1 MRANVYNAAAVGADD
16 VTALLLAWGQGEQA
30 ALDRLLP
37 LVHEELR
44 RVARRHMAGE
54 RDGHTL
60 QPTALVNEA
69 YLRLVDLKRIQW
81 QNRAHFFAIAARIMR
96 RVLVDLA
103 RGKGYQKRGGGAQQ
117 VTFIESR
124 SPAKEPEYE
133 LIALDDALDTL
144 AKLHERKSR
153 VVELRYFAGLTVEET
168 AEALG
173 VSRLTVIRDWQF
185 SKDWLKREIRRG
197 ASRDA

>member
-1 MRANVYNAAAVGADD
+1 MGAPHD
-16 VTALLLAWGQGEQA
+16 VTSLLLAWGRGEQE
-30 ALDRLLP
+30 ALERLLP
-37 LVHEELR
+37 LVHHELR
-44 RVARRHMAGE
+44 RIARRHMAGE
-54 RDGHTL
+54 RAGHSL

-81 QNRAHFFAIAARIMR
+81 QSRAHFFAMSARIMR

-103 RGKGYQKRGGGAQQ
+103 RAKGYQKRGGGAERI
-117 VTFIESR
+117 TLIEDHL
-124 SPAKEPEYE
+124 PAQGPGYE
-133 LIALDDALDTL
+133 LIALDDALDSL
-144 AKLHERKSR
+144 AKLDERKSR
-153 VVELRYFAGLTVEET
+153 VVELRYFAGLTVGET

-185 SKDWLKREIRRG
+185 SRDWLKREIARG

>member
-1 MRANVYNAAAVGADD
+1 MGTPND
-16 VTALLLAWGQGEQA
+16 VTRLLLAWGRGEQE

-37 LVHEELR
+37 LVHGELR
-44 RVARRHMAGE
+44 RIARRHMAGE
-54 RDGHTL
+54 RAGHSL

-69 YLRLVDLKRIQW
+69 YLRLIDLKRIHW
-81 QNRAHFFAIAARIMR
+81 QSRAHFFAMSARIMR

-103 RGKGYQKRGGGAQQ
+103 RGKGYQKRGGGAER
-117 VTFIESR
+117 VTFIEDHHR
-124 SPAKEPEYE
+124 APGAGYDV
-133 LIALDDALDTL
+133 IALDDALDSL
-144 AKLHERKSR
+144 AKLDERKSR

-185 SKDWLKREIRRG
+185 SRDWLKREIARG

>member
-1 MRANVYNAAAVGADD
+1 MGAPHD
-16 VTALLLAWGQGEQA
+16 VTSLLLAWGRGEQE
-30 ALDRLLP
+30 ALERLLP
-37 LVHEELR
+37 LVHHELR
-44 RVARRHMAGE
+44 RIARRHMAGE
-54 RDGHTL
+54 RAGHSL

-69 YLRLVDLKRIQW
+69 YLRLVDLKRIHW
-81 QNRAHFFAIAARIMR
+81 QSRAHFFAMAARIMR

-103 RGKGYQKRGGGAQQ
+103 RGKGYQKRGGGAER
-117 VTFIESR
+117 VTLIEDHL
-124 SPAKEPEYE
+124 PAKEPGYE
-133 LIALDDALDTL
+133 LIALDDALESL
-144 AKLHERKSR
+144 AKLDERKSR

-185 SKDWLKREIRRG
+185 SRDWLKREIARG